1 MAIELTDLPYGMDA
15 LSPHISEEAVRFH
28 FGQVQRSYVDRLN
41 ALVAGTEFE
50 KSSLEYIVRKAK
62 GDIFDQAAQA
72 WNHAFYWNSLSP
84 DGGGAPGG
92 DVLEAIR
99 MSFGSFAAFQKEF
112 SEKAIGLTGS
122 GWVWLI
128 ERRDAKLAV
137 VTASDAATP
146 LTGADKPLLACD
158 VCEHAYSIDY
168 RNARPKYIEAWWALV
183 NWDFAEENFD

>member
-1 MAIELTDLPYGMDA
+1 MAIELTDLPYGMNA
-15 LSPHISEEAVRFH
+15 LSPHISEEALRFH
-28 FGQVQRSYVDRLN
+28 FDEVHRSCVDRLN

-50 KSSLEYIVRKAK
+50 KSSLEYIVRKAR
-62 GDIFDQAAQA
+62 GNIFDQAAQA

-112 SEKAIGLTGS
+112 NEKAIGLNGS
-122 GWVWLI
+122 GWVWLV
-128 ERRDAKLAV
+128 ERPDAKLAV
-137 VTASDAATP
+137 VTTGSAATP
-146 LTGADKPLLACD
+146 LTGGDKPLLACD

-168 RNARPKYIEAWWALV
+168 RDARPKYIEAWWALV

>member
-112 SEKAIGLTGS
+112 NEKAIGLNGP

-128 ERRDAKLAV
+128 EKSDAKLV
-137 VTASDAATP
+137 VVATSNAATP
-146 LTGADKPLLACD
+146 LGAGKPLLACD

-168 RNARPKYIEAWWALV
+168 RDARPKYIEAWWALV

>member
-1 MAIELTDLPYGMDA
+1 MTVELTELPYGMNA
-15 LSPHISEEAVRFH
+15 LSPHISEEAVRLH
-28 FGQVQRSYVDRLN
+28 FGQVHRSHVDRLN

-62 GDIFDQAAQA
+62 GDIFDQAAQV

-84 DGGGAPGG
+84 DGGGAAGG

-112 SEKAIGLTGS
+112 NEKAIGLTGS
-122 GWVWLI
+122 GWVWLV
-128 ERRDAKLAV
+128 EKPDAKLAV
-137 VTASDAATP
+137 VTTSSAATP
-146 LTGADKPLLACD
+146 LTGADKPLLTCD

-168 RNARPKYIEAWWALV
+168 RDAKPRYIEAWWALV

>member
-1 MAIELTDLPYGMDA
+1 VAIELTDLPYGMNA

-28 FGQVQRSYVDRLN
+28 FGRVHRSYVDRLN

-62 GDIFDQAAQA
+62 GEIFDHAAQV

-84 DGGGAPGG
+84 DGGGCPGG

-99 MSFGSFAAFQKEF
+99 MSFGSFAAFQKDF
-112 SEKAIGLTGS
+112 NEKAIGLNGS
-122 GWVWLI
+122 GWVWLL
-128 ERRDAKLAV
+128 ERSDSKLAV

-146 LTGADKPLLACD
+146 LMGADKPLLACD

-168 RNARPKYIEAWWALV
+168 RDAKPKYIEAWWALV